1 MEILNEMEPKIS
13 VQVLIEIIK
22 SQYAKEND
30 GTATA
35 VLLACEIFKRVHPF
49 VVKIGP
55 HGVYGI
61 VEEAIKLCSN
71 SIQILSIKIRE
82 TEPLQKCVANNLH
95 RENDIFPE
103 MIVKAIKKTTN
114 IGILSVS
121 LGSLKDSQF
130 VCGLPFKF
138 DPGLHGGSELK
149 QNEVYKMAF
158 IESKLDTIEEE
169 NIRNV
174 HKKFATLGIKI
185 VLFKL
190 SVENAAT
197 QYFAEHGVFCV
208 GDVPENDFNRM
219 MSTCNGDAVTTVD
232 NLDCSKLGTCTLFE
246 VRKIGG
252 VRFNILQGERK
263 E

>member
-1 MEILNEMEPKIS
+1 MKTIHPNLE
-13 VQVLIEIIK
+13 VFIEIIK

-35 VLLACEIFKRVHPF
+35 VLLACEIFIQVHPF

-71 SIQILSIKIRE
+71 SIQILSIRIHK
-82 TEPLQKCVANNLH
+82 TESLQKCVANNLH

-103 MIVKAIKKTTN
+103 MIVKAIKRTTN
-114 IGILSVS
+114 IGILSVTH
-121 LGSLKDSQF
+121 GSLEDSQF
-130 VCGLPFKF
+130 V
-138 DPGLHGGSELK
+138 PGFPLKKVLALHDGSELK
-149 QNEVYKMAF
+149 QNEDYKMAF

-174 HKKFATLGIKI
+174 HEKFATLGIKI
-185 VLFKL
+185 VIFKL
-190 SVENAAT
+190 SVEYAAT
-197 QYFAEHGVFCV
+197 RYFAKRGVFCV

-246 VRKIGG
+246 VRQIGS